1 MIPVIWPERL
11 LAVLCHLDPREQE
24 LIREKEPLLE
34 QFPNMYPV
42 RRTGPFAG
50 CRCFVAHQWTICYQV
65 RRDAV
70 YIRALR
76 PVRKPFEGE

>member
-1 MIPVIWPERL
+1 MLPVIWPERL
-11 LAVLCHLDPREQE
+11 LSVLSDLHSRQQE
-24 LIREKEPLLE
+24 LIREKEPLLA

-50 CRCFVAHQWTICYQV
+50 CRCFVAHHWTIYYQV
-65 RRDAV
+65 RREAV

-76 PVRKPFEGE
+76 PARKPFERE